1 MGSETVDAVIRTTP
15 QVGHALCLAPPVRVP
30 VVLHATSNVMV
41 TIMSLQKPN
50 PLGDL
55 AAKRATERA
64 EVEETIHDF
73 EADEAE
79 AVRSRV
85 SSSSAQRVN

>member
-1 MGSETVDAVIRTTP
+1 
-15 QVGHALCLAPPVRVP
+15 
-30 VVLHATSNVMV
+30 MV

-85 SSSSAQRVN
+85 SSLSAQPVN